1 MWWKNI
7 TLDRLW
13 EKKKAD
19 GVIDTHWISIID
31 QNLQTIEIVAI
42 HCHKMLFKP
51 IMISDNTQTKYCKL
65 TAKHTINQHDKC
77 CQQLSVWLLKGV
89 FNSMNILHIERT
101 TVTVIFWRTSVNYG
115 LQRWLVLYRGQG
127 FHIS

>member
-1 MWWKNI
+1 MTQCSGMC
-7 TLDRLW
+7 TLIKSSQSVVKKYNFGQTMR
-13 EKKKAD
+13 EKKAD

-31 QNLQTIEIVAI
+31 QNLQTIETVAI

-89 FNSMNILHIERT
+89 FNSMNMLYI
-101 TVTVIFWRTSVNYG
+101 
-115 LQRWLVLYRGQG
+115 QRNNSYCNFLEDKC
-127 FHIS
+127 

>member
-1 MWWKNI
+1 MVKKYNFGQ
-7 TLDRLW
+7 TMR
-13 EKKKAD
+13 EKKAD
-19 GVIDTHWISIID
+19 GVIDTHCISIID

-77 CQQLSVWLLKGV
+77 CQQLSV
-89 FNSMNILHIERT
+89 
-101 TVTVIFWRTSVNYG
+101 
-115 LQRWLVLYRGQG
+115 
-127 FHIS
+127 